1 MCGLNKQQQLWLG
14 EIIIIQETE
23 LFISEVKCLWFINSV
38 LNFNLYNLYKDSC
51 QKKKTVDKSDLALK
65 SLFPNPAL
73 LNTVQLEAF
82 WLAACQQGC
91 SGTMCV
97 TFSDCHWNYCGVGDL
112 GREE

>member
-1 MCGLNKQQQLWLG
+1 MPVVYKLCPELQLVQSVQRFL
-14 EIIIIQETE
+14 
-23 LFISEVKCLWFINSV
+23 SE
-38 LNFNLYNLYKDSC
+38 
-51 QKKKTVDKSDLALK
+51 KKTVDKSDLALK

-97 TFSDCHWNYCGVGDL
+97 TFSDCHWNYCVVGDL